1 MIKNISKYIN
11 VFKRPKSLKM
21 KAKDA
26 YGSFKRK
33 TVKTAEK
40 VKSFAKNNP
49 KKTIAGVTGLGIG
62 LGLYNE
68 SKYVDINKDPNLRK
82 VNNMLN
88 KNKATKDM
96 PIKIGFF
103 SRTKKQ
109 K

>member
-1 MIKNISKYIN
+1 MIKNISKYFN

-21 KAKDA
+21 KAQESYA
-26 YGSFKRK
+26 SFKRK
-33 TVKTAEK
+33 GSSLASNVKTFAE
-40 VKSFAKNNP
+40 NNP
-49 KKTIAGVTGLGIG
+49 KKTVAGIAGLGIG

-68 SKYVDINKDPNLRK
+68 SKYVDINKDPNLLK